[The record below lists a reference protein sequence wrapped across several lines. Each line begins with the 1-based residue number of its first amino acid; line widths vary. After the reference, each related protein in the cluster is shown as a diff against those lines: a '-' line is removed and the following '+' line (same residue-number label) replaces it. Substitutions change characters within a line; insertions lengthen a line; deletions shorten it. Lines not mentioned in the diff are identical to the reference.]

1 MTIDEHAGKTALGAF
16 GLQVPR
22 SQLVPCAQVA
32 AAATAVGYPVVI
44 KASGAGLEHKTEL
57 GGVVLNVRNAEQ
69 AAAAG
74 TQLAT
79 LSDTVLVEQMIDD
92 GVAEILV
99 GVTVDEQ
106 FGQLLLVGSGGVQV
120 EIWKDTVTLLP
131 PWSRESIAAAL
142 GRLKVSVLL
151 DGYRGKPA
159 GDVEALIDAIL
170 AIGLY
175 ATANRDTLAEL
186 DVNPIIVRPRGAG
199 AIAVDVLI
207 RKAEES

>member
-1 MTIDEHAGKTALGAF
+1 
-16 GLQVPR
+16 
-22 SQLVPCAQVA
+22 
-32 AAATAVGYPVVI
+32 
-44 KASGAGLEHKTEL
+44 
-57 GGVVLNVRNAEQ
+57 
-69 AAAAG
+69 
-74 TQLAT
+74 
-79 LSDTVLVEQMIDD
+79 MIDD
-92 GVAEILV
+92 GIAEILV
-99 GVTVDEQ
+99 GVTIDEQ
-106 FGQLLLVGSGGVQV
+106 FGQVLLVGSGGVQV

-186 DVNPIIVRPRGAG
+186 DVNPIIVRPLGAG

-207 RKAEES
+207 RKAQES

>member
-1 MTIDEHAGKTALGAF
+1 
-16 GLQVPR
+16 
-22 SQLVPCAQVA
+22 
-32 AAATAVGYPVVI
+32 
-44 KASGAGLEHKTEL
+44 
-57 GGVVLNVRNAEQ
+57 
-69 AAAAG
+69 
-74 TQLAT
+74 
-79 LSDTVLVEQMIDD
+79 MIDD

-99 GVTVDEQ
+99 GVTIDEQ
-106 FGQLLLVGSGGVQV
+106 FGQVLLVGSGGVQV

-142 GRLKVSVLL
+142 RRLKVSVLL